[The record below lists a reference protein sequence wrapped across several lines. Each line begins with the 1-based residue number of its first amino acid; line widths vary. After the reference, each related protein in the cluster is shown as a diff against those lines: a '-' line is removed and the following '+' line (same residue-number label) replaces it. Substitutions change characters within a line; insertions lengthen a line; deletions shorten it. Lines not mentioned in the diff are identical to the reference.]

1 MRFRI
6 AGAITRRC
14 ARTCARICTVICAV
28 LLLSCTVGQTATPV
42 PTLAPRETAAG
53 AGSSEARAA
62 LPIVASQGDA
72 QTPTASPSST
82 AVPPTMAPE
91 TPTPAV
97 EPAQLLFRAHD
108 TVIRADDPTQIDMV
122 LERLIDFYGVQ
133 MLLTFDATRVQVV
146 DADPGLPGVQISPGA
161 LFANLGFVAL
171 NRVDNELGTV
181 EFAATLVNPARPLTG
196 ETVAASLMLIATN
209 PGEVRLDV
217 AEALLASFE
226 AQPIPVVSEALT
238 VDAQP

>member
-14 ARTCARICTVICAV
+14 ARTCVRICVVICAV

-53 AGSSEARAA
+53 AGSSDARAA
-62 LPIVASQGDA
+62 LPIVASQA
-72 QTPTASPSST
+72 EAPTSTASPT
-82 AVPPTMAPE
+82 AAPPTMAPQ
-91 TPTPAV
+91 TPTPAI

-108 TVIRADDPTQIDMV
+108 TVISADDPTQIDMV
-122 LERLIDFYGVQ
+122 LERLVDFYGVQ
-133 MLLTFDATRVQVV
+133 VLLTFDATRVQVI

-161 LFANLGFVAL
+161 PFADLGFVAL
-171 NRVDNELGTV
+171 NRVDNELGTI

-217 AEALLASFE
+217 AEALLANTYAE
-226 AQPIPVVSEALT
+226 PIPVMSEALT